1 MDSQPPPEINQAQLM
16 EQVAGIFEQVAENP
30 NSPTQLYDLFSM
42 ISTILFE
49 YKTALESGQ
58 TTGWADKIQ
67 LADGSVAFQGH
78 EARTLETLM
87 EPLADPIKSMFAPP
101 PEVSISQYG
110 GALPVTAAK
119 ALGSKFKTQQDVV
132 AKKMIDSL
140 KGQENMSLDY
150 IVEQVAAYLD
160 NLNQRS
166 RTIAESVGILK
177 LEKTVP
183 TIPIPTPFTPIPLQV
198 PTRFIILLLQGIL
211 EFIRITFS
219 FSDSKGATLARI
231 FGSFGAALI
240 DAGKGDWKSAIF
252 SIVGIFS
259 SKMAIMGAVGK
270 LFVKVF
276 SFISDDVS
284 STLGWAMYDSTKSWV
299 AGIWIFV
306 FSVFAPAAIR
316 DHVNSSLA
324 GLNTVLEGIDVQIQ
338 GAVNKIST
346 NPKFSCYTVSP
357 NTDFKAIDFTSL
369 DRLQALLGN
378 PAFHCS
384 AEVVKIINSLSTNPP
399 ARIILELIGLPTTP
413 KGLERSC
420 KGNLGKP
427 ADMSVLLEDITF
439 KVDKKGDEA
448 CVGVEASA
456 KDLIAALKQ
465 ELTGKPPM
473 IP

>member
-1 MDSQPPPEINQAQLM
+1 MDTQPPPEINQAQLM
-16 EQVAGIFEQVAENP
+16 EQVASIFEQVAENP
-30 NSPTQLYDLFSM
+30 NSPTQLYELFSM

-67 LADGSVAFQGH
+67 LADGSPAFQGH

-87 EPLADPIKSMFAPP
+87 GPLAESVKSMFAPP
-101 PEVSISQYG
+101 SQAG
-110 GALPVTAAK
+110 GVRIPGLANAK
-119 ALGSKFKTQQDVV
+119 AQQGTV
-132 AKKMIDSL
+132 AKKMIEGL
-140 KGQENMSLDY
+140 RGQEHISLDY
-150 IVEQVAAYLD
+150 AVEQVATYLD

-166 RTIAESVGILK
+166 RAIAESIGILK

-183 TIPIPTPFTPIPLQV
+183 ILPIPTPFSPIPLQV
-198 PTRFIILLLQGIL
+198 PTRFIILFLQGIL

-219 FSDSKGATLARI
+219 FSDSWAATLVRI

-240 DAGKGDWKSAIF
+240 DAGKGDWKSAVF

-259 SKMAIMGAVGK
+259 SHMALMGAVGK
-270 LFVKVF
+270 ILVKVF

-284 STLGWAMYDSTKSWV
+284 STLGWAMYDSAKSWV

-306 FSVFAPAAIR
+306 FSVFAPATIR
-316 DHVNSSLA
+316 DHVNNSLA
-324 GLNTVLEGIDVQIQ
+324 GLNTVLEGIDAQIQ
-338 GAVNKIST
+338 GAVNTISE
-346 NPKFSCYTVSP
+346 KFSCYTISP
-357 NTDFKAIDFTSL
+357 NHDFKSIDFASL

-384 AEVVKIINSLSTNPP
+384 AEVVQIIRSLSINPP
-399 ARIILELIGLPTTP
+399 ARIILELIGLPTTA

-448 CVGVEASA
+448 CASVDASA
-456 KDLIAALKQ
+456 DDIIGELKKS
-465 ELTGKPPM
+465 LTGQAPITEKV
-473 IP
+473 